1 MFRVQNR
8 VKEMLMDTQVA
19 LEKTLSVGI
28 DPHRDTLEVVAIR
41 FPEIILIEEEYENT
55 PAGQTALLERVR
67 EAASA
72 HSLEV
77 TIGVEDSGNYGY
89 KLARYLAAEGCDVKE
104 VNPVKTDRQR
114 DFYGED
120 KTDHLDALATAA
132 VVLRAHDSLPAVQP
146 IREAV
151 EATRELSRYH
161 EQLVKAQTAAINRLH
176 NLLAKQYPGYK
187 SFFNP
192 IKGLTALNFWQTYP
206 TPNHLED
213 VNAEE
218 LADFF
223 YEKSNH
229 RLNHEASRETAEEIL
244 DSCEQVLSSNQG
256 FLIQTQ
262 ANIIQD
268 LARRLLQLRQSI
280 KDVKAQLRVTVSATG
295 HQLESFN
302 GIGIVLA
309 ARLIADTITTER
321 FDNDPDRYASYNG
334 TAPAIKGSGQHY
346 RRVAS
351 KRCNRRLKNAF
362 HQIAVNAAGR
372 EPLSKAYYEHL
383 VEEKGMPTHEATKRL
398 MRRLSDI
405 IFAMMRDKTPYDP
418 DIHRQ
423 KQARRGKKKEE
434 SVATARQRQ
443 QPCAF
448 PSPRDVT
455 ISRPG
460 EPVKQKDPAP

>member
-8 VKEMLMDTQVA
+8 VEEMLMDTQA
-19 LEKTLSVGI
+19 SLEKTLSVGI

-41 FPEIILIEEEYENT
+41 FPEVIVIEEEYENT
-55 PAGQTALLERVR
+55 PAGQTALLQRVR

-72 HSLEV
+72 HDLGV
-77 TIGVEDSGNYGY
+77 TIGVEDSSNYGY

-114 DFYGED
+114 DFYGEN

-132 VVLRAHDSLPAVQP
+132 VVLRAHDSLPVVKP

-161 EQLVKAQTAAINRLH
+161 EQLVKEQTATINRLH

-192 IKGLTALNFWQTYP
+192 IKGVTALAFWQTYP

-213 VNAEE
+213 VNTEK
-218 LADFF
+218 LTDFF

-229 RLNHEASRETAEEIL
+229 RLNHEASRQKAELIF

-256 FLIQTQ
+256 LLIQTQ

-268 LARRLLQLRQSI
+268 LARRLLELKQSI
-280 KDVKAQLRVTVSATG
+280 RDVEAQLEVTVSATG

-309 ARLIADTITTER
+309 ARLIADTISTER
-321 FDNDPDRYASYNG
+321 FHNDPDRYASYNG
-334 TAPAIKGSGQHY
+334 TAPAVKGSGQHY
-346 RRVAS
+346 RHVQN
-351 KRCNRRLKNAF
+351 KRCNRRLKNTF
-362 HQIAVNAAGR
+362 HQVARNAALH
-372 EPLSKAYYEHL
+372 EPLSKAYYQDL
-383 VEEKGMPTHEATKRL
+383 VEEKGMPSSEAIKRL

-405 IFAMMRDKTPYDP
+405 MFAMMRDKTPYDP
-418 DIHRQ
+418 DIHRE

-443 QPCAF
+443 EPCAF

-455 ISRPG
+455 ISRPT
-460 EPVKQKDPAP
+460 ERVKQKDASH

>member
-1 MFRVQNR
+1 
-8 VKEMLMDTQVA
+8 MDTQFA

-41 FPEIILIEEEYENT
+41 FPEVILIEGEYENT
-55 PAGQTALLERVR
+55 PAGQTALLRRVR

-72 HSLEV
+72 HDLRV
-77 TIGVEDSGNYGY
+77 TIGVEDSSNYGY

-132 VVLRAHDSLPAVQP
+132 VVLRAHDSLPVVKP

-151 EATRELSRYH
+151 QATRELSRYH
-161 EQLVKAQTAAINRLH
+161 EQLVKEQTAAINRLH

-192 IKGLTALNFWQTYP
+192 IKGLTALAFWQTYP

-223 YEKSNH
+223 YEKSEH
-229 RLNHEASRETAEEIL
+229 RLNQEASREKAELIL
-244 DSCEQVLSSNQG
+244 DTCEQVLSSNQG
-256 FLIQTQ
+256 LLIETQ
-262 ANIIQD
+262 ANIIRD
-268 LARRLLQLRQSI
+268 LARRLLELRRSI
-280 KDVKAQLRVTVSATG
+280 KQVKAQLRVTVSATG
-295 HQLESFN
+295 QQLESFN
-302 GIGIVLA
+302 GINIVLA
-309 ARLIADTITTER
+309 ARLIADTISTER

-334 TAPAIKGSGQHY
+334 TAPTIKGSGQHY
-346 RRVAS
+346 RHVGS
-351 KRCNRRLKNAF
+351 KRCNRRLKNTL
-362 HQIAVNAAGR
+362 HQIAKNAAQY
-372 EPLSKAYYEHL
+372 EPLSKIYFDYL
-383 VEEKGMPTHEATKRL
+383 VEEKGMPTNQAIKRL

-418 DIHRQ
+418 EIHRQ

-434 SVATARQRQ
+434 SVAAARQRQ
-443 QPCAF
+443 EPCAF

-460 EPVKQKDPAP
+460 DPVKQKGGVS